1 MARLGNVACSS
12 PLRSGLVMLLVLVSL
27 TLFRPGSFLT
37 CGTGG
42 GGRIPPP
49 PLNSEN
55 IKAMTT
61 KLKGQIVRPKMFPL
75 RSATSGDDV
84 I

>member
-1 MARLGNVACSS
+1 MKNYIN
-12 PLRSGLVMLLVLVSL
+12 PIQTGLCLVLWD
-27 TLFRPGSFLT
+27 R
-37 CGTGG
+37 GG
-42 GGRIPPP
+42 QIPPP

-61 KLKGQIVRPKMFPL
+61 KRKGQIVRPKVFPL
-75 RSATSGDDV
+75 RSATSADDV

>member
-1 MARLGNVACSS
+1 MHTIHILEEEFCVYK
-12 PLRSGLVMLLVLVSL
+12 PL
-27 TLFRPGSFLT
+27 TLFRPGFFWS
-37 CGTGG
+37 CGTV

-61 KLKGQIVRPKMFPL
+61 KLKGQIIRPKMFPL
-75 RSATSGDDV
+75 KSTTSADDV

>member
-1 MARLGNVACSS
+1 M
-12 PLRSGLVMLLVLVSL
+12 LVKAALIQTL
-27 TLFRPGSFLT
+27 TLFRPGFIWS

-49 PLNSEN
+49 ALNSEN

-61 KLKGQIVRPKMFPL
+61 KLKGQIERPKMFPL
-75 RSATSGDDV
+75 RSTTSADDV
-84 I
+84 T